1 VSLRVALTRPI
12 EDGRRSAGALLV
24 RGFEP
29 VFAPAT
35 KILATGVEPPDE
47 NFDALLATSANAFAF
62 LSAETRV
69 RLYGLNLYVVGARTA
84 AAARAAG
91 LGPAKAVG
99 LDAAVFA
106 ASLAAELAPASRL
119 LYLAARH
126 RKSDLESTLRAA
138 GHRLVV
144 AEIYVAQA
152 LCAWSVAEAEAFAAC
167 GAALHYSRRS
177 AQLTAGL
184 AERAGLGDR
193 LRAILH
199 VCISTDAAEPLRSFG
214 AGRIVIATGAE
225 ETSLLDALSLAAKAS
240 QEQP

>member
-12 EDGRRSAGALLV
+12 ADAHRSADPLRA

-35 KILATGVEPPDE
+35 EILATGAEPPDE
-47 NFDALLATSANAFAF
+47 SFDILLATSANAFAF
-62 LSAETRV
+62 LSANARA
-69 RLYGLNLYVVGARTA
+69 RLHGLRLYVVGEQTA

-91 LGPAKAVG
+91 LGAAEAVG
-99 LDAAVFA
+99 ADASTLAT
-106 ASLAAELAPASRL
+106 SLAAELPPASRL
-119 LYLAARH
+119 LYLAARD
-126 RKSDLESTLRAA
+126 RKSDLESALRAA
-138 GHRLVV
+138 GHRVV
-144 AEIYVAQA
+144 AAEIYVAQA
-152 LCAWSVAEAEAFAAC
+152 RRAWSFAEAQAFAAC
-167 GAALHYSRRS
+167 DAALHYSRRS
-177 AQLTAGL
+177 AQLTVGL

-199 VCISTDAAEPLRSFG
+199 VCISTDAAEPLRALG
-214 AGRIVIATGAE
+214 AGRIIIATGAG